1 MSGNGAFGEEMST
14 DVKAFMDSARVALT
28 EPLDPRLESD
38 LVRLVAA
45 EARTASAAA
54 PTREI
59 PARRRGRFALP
70 ARIAVAAGS
79 LVLATAGLAV
89 AGVNLPNPVSSAFEK
104 AGVNLPNQSGED
116 SGAAPD
122 SNAPAAPQP
131 GAAPGAKG
139 ESHGAG
145 KAKGRHRGKRHHK
158 PGAAAHGHDNKGNH
172 GASPN
177 GKSESAPGQTKP
189 KLKIKPSH
197 AQGRSRVHPPKPPKP
212 VPPAARGKGVSL

>member
-38 LVRLVAA
+38 LVRLVAT

-59 PARRRGRFALP
+59 PARRRGRVALP

-79 LVLATAGLAV
+79 LVLAMVGLAV

-122 SNAPAAPQP
+122 SSAPAAPQP
-131 GAAPGAKG
+131 GAKQK
-139 ESHGAG
+139 SQGAG
-145 KAKGRHRGKRHHK
+145 KAKGRHHRK
-158 PGAAAHGHDNKGNH
+158 PGAAAHGQGHGNRGNH
-172 GASPN
+172 GTGSN

-189 KLKIKPSH
+189 KPKVEPSH
-197 AQGRSRVHPPKPPKP
+197 AQGRSRVHPAKPPKP